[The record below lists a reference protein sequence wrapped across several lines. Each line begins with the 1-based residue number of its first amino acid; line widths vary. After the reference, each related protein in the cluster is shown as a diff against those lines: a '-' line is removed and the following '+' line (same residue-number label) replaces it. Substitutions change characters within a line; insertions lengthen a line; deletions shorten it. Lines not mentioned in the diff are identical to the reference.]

1 VNREAGALAA
11 VLRLNTRLFERCLE
25 RLSDAEAEERVG
37 SGNSMGFIA
46 LHVVDARF
54 YLTRLLG
61 QPVDDPFPEF
71 AEVRSNDEVDRLPAL
86 DTLRASW
93 RDISPRVVAALESLT
108 PEQARAEASS
118 GFPIDDPS
126 VLGTAAFLVQHE
138 SYHIGQLSVL
148 RRQLGHPSIDW
159 T

>member
-1 VNREAGALAA
+1 
-11 VLRLNTRLFERCLE
+11 
-25 RLSDAEAEERVG
+25 
-37 SGNSMGFIA
+37 
-46 LHVVDARF
+46 
-54 YLTRLLG
+54 
-61 QPVDDPFPEF
+61 VDDPFPEF

>member
-1 VNREAGALAA
+1 VSREAGALAA
-11 VLRLNTRLFERCLE
+11 VLRLNTRLFERCLDG
-25 RLSDAEAEERVG
+25 LSDAESEERVG

-46 LHVVDARF
+46 LHVVDARH

-61 QPVDDPFPEF
+61 QSVDDPFPEF
-71 AEVRSNDEVDRLPAL
+71 ADVRSSQEIDRLPPL
-86 DTLRASW
+86 DTLLASW

-138 SYHIGQLSVL
+138 SYHIGQLSIL
-148 RRQLGHPSIDW
+148 RRQLGHPSLAW
-159 T
+159 S